1 MEVLT
6 EVMEDQYAIIDA
18 VNAVEV
24 IAAPQLHGGGIP
36 VVGELPPGWQT
47 RYVRSN
53 PREYEERAPEF
64 VSCGG
69 SNNRYR
75 IVYEYREGREGGH
88 WVIID
93 TETIM
98 PDGNPMILAH
108 SDSDATRAL
117 LPIGCDFTFLAS
129 TKNSGAPSPLPIAVI
144 NATAWYNAEEKRV
157 AAITAMY
164 VKSSD
169 PSVEKSML
177 LGGYYEKSEE
187 LSIMRG
193 SPVFRNDGLCMY
205 RRYNGSWCIDKLRRQ
220 SMMMES
226 DDPLQHISSGG
237 LADMLAHSHMQRRLE
252 QTQRQLRRKDVR
264 DLMMKNHPIDPIA
277 QLEALGGSRS
287 FSPEGR
293 WCDPASTPITVVDKS
308 STWNALN
315 EELERTE
322 NIEIRSLR
330 GSMGDVSSEDHHIE
344 KTESALLQ
352 VTAATGHYARTS
364 TRREGIVFCASTPS
378 QRGTQRVIL
387 RLTAQDADDPE
398 SRDMIGR
405 WVVLIGNRKKEAL
418 FKSKERGLPS
428 PIGIAFEPV
437 ARAAGIVRR
446 DGGDNVIGP
455 QRDATIE
462 VVAAEDMQ
470 REEDQGLRLEDA
482 ESMTRLIDPNAFV

>member
-6 EVMEDQYAIIDA
+6 EVMEDQYAITDA

-24 IAAPQLHGGGIP
+24 VAAPQLHGGIP

-53 PREYEERAPEF
+53 PRDYEERAPEF

-93 TETIM
+93 TKTTI
-98 PDGNPMILAH
+98 PGGQPLILAH

-117 LPIGCDFTFLAS
+117 LPIGCDFTFPTS

-144 NATAWYNAEEKRV
+144 NATPWYNAEEKRV

-187 LSIMRG
+187 LSTMRG

-205 RRYNGSWCIDKLRRQ
+205 RRYNGSWCIDKLRRTTTHYIT
-220 SMMMES
+220 ES
-226 DDPLQHISSGG
+226 DDTLGHIKSGG
-237 LADMLAHSHMQRRLE
+237 LADMLGHSLLQRSLE
-252 QTQRQLRRKDVR
+252 QHHRDKADVR
-264 DLMMKNHPIDPIA
+264 DLLMKNHPIT
-277 QLEALGGSRS
+277 QLEALGGRS

-293 WCDPASTPITVVDKS
+293 WFTPITVVDKS
-308 STWNALN
+308 STWNALY

-322 NIEIRSLR
+322 NLEIRSLR
-330 GSMGDVSSEDHHIE
+330 GTLGDVSSEEHHIE

-352 VTAATGHYARTS
+352 VTRATGHYARTS
-364 TRREGIVFCASTPS
+364 TRREGSVFCASTPS

-387 RLTAQDADDPE
+387 RLTAQAVSDADDPE

-405 WVVLIGNRKKEAL
+405 WVVLIGRRPW

-470 REEDQGLRLEDA
+470 REEDQGLRLEEDA
-482 ESMTRLIDPNAFV
+482 DGLIEPNAFV